1 MAIQHALEQQE
12 ILYQLG
18 VWGFMSKDEIEAL
31 YAAKTDYE
39 VDRLARKYRDKYWD
53 DIPDSDM
60 EIEDIDIDEREDV
73 EIINTTL
80 SKVTKNTLMRCH
92 ITTISQFIDFVNQNG
107 WAKIKRFGE
116 KKAFEIFRYIYP
128 NESDEAI
135 LKYVNDYREKY

>member
-92 ITTISQFIDFVNQNG
+92 IQQSLSLLT
-107 WAKIKRFGE
+107 
-116 KKAFEIFRYIYP
+116 
-128 NESDEAI
+128 
-135 LKYVNDYREKY
+135 L